1 MKYPLW
7 GVILFIIVILL
18 LVLRTIHIRDLI
30 YEGFTSEGFDETSH
44 PSEGFAS
51 EEVEQADKCPNYRS
65 CDTCTNASGCA
76 WCPDTKK
83 CVNNNQA
90 CINTSEGARGGDA
103 PPQSIFTSMHCES
116 NQPTIIEPE
125 FTLHKNMIADK
136 PKPPNVGLA
145 YAI

>member
-18 LVLRTIHIRDLI
+18 LVVRTIHSRDLI
-30 YEGFTSEGFDETSH
+30 YEGFASEGFA
-44 PSEGFAS
+44 SEGFAS

-103 PPQSIFTSMHCES
+103 PPHSIFTSMHCES
-116 NQPTIIEPE
+116 NQPTIIEPD

>member
-30 YEGFTSEGFDETSH
+30 YEGFASEGFA
-44 PSEGFAS
+44 SEGFAS

-76 WCPDTKK
+76 WCPATKK
-83 CVNNNQA
+83 CVNNNTLHTNDA
-90 CINTSEGARGGDA
+90 SDGA
-103 PPQSIFTSMHCES
+103 PQCTQNNSIFTSMHCES

>member
-30 YEGFTSEGFDETSH
+30 YEGFDETSH

>member
-30 YEGFTSEGFDETSH
+30 YEGFASEGFDETSH

-76 WCPDTKK
+76 WCPATKK
-83 CVNNNQA
+83 CVNNNTLHTNDASDGAPQ
-90 CINTSEGARGGDA
+90 CTQNNT
-103 PPQSIFTSMHCES
+103 IFTSMHCES